1 MISIKQAQKI
11 ILDNFNVCRTGKLR
25 LLESLGYVL
34 AEDIISPDKLPRF
47 DNSAMDGYALRSKNT
62 KANQYSRF
70 KIVGR
75 IFPGDRVYDLNIRDY
90 ECAEIA
96 TGAPIPPGADA
107 VIPVEEVTREGEF
120 IYIKRKIN
128 KLENIRRQEEDIN
141 VGEIVARKG
150 DLITPQLI
158 GLFAAL
164 GIVSVK
170 VFLPPSVGIITT
182 GSELVSPD
190 KKRIDKYQIRDTNI
204 ILLQALL
211 KSTGIIPTFKK
222 TFADKKGIL
231 YRFLKN
237 LRPLPD
243 IIIITG
249 GVSVGRHDYVK
260 EELERFG
267 VKKLFWGVLQKPGKP
282 MYAGIFPGSKS
293 ASESTHKT
301 IFLCLPGNPGSAT
314 ICFYLYVLPI
324 INRFMRKSEIFV
336 KEIYAEL
343 ENNII
348 ENKGKRTLFLNAHYK
363 NGRVKVFKKQ
373 GSHIMSSLGR
383 ANAFVW
389 LNPGEIREKGE
400 KVKILLL

>member
-11 ILDNFNVCRTGKLR
+11 ILDNFEVCRIGKLG

-62 KANQYSRF
+62 KANQYSKF
-70 KIVGR
+70 KIVAK
-75 IFPGDRVYDLNIRDY
+75 IFPGDKVDDLNIRDY

-107 VIPVEEVTREGEF
+107 VIPIEEVTPEGEF
-120 IYIKRKIN
+120 IYIKRKVN
-128 KLENIRRQEEDIN
+128 KLENVRRQGEDID

-150 DLITPQLI
+150 DLITSQLI

-190 KKRIDKYQIRDTNI
+190 EKRIDKYQIRDINI

-211 KSTGIIPTFKK
+211 KSVGIIPAFKK

-231 YRFLKN
+231 YRFLKK

-249 GVSVGRHDYVK
+249 GVSVGGHDYVK

-282 MYAGIFPGSKS
+282 MYAGILN
-293 ASESTHKT
+293 KT
-301 IFLCLPGNPGSAT
+301 IFLCLPGNPGAVA

-324 INRFMRKSEIFV
+324 INKFMRKSEIFS

-348 ENKGKRTLFLNAHYK
+348 ENKGKRTLFLNAYYK

-383 ANAFVW
+383 ANALVW
-389 LNPGEIREKGE
+389 LNPGEIHKKDE